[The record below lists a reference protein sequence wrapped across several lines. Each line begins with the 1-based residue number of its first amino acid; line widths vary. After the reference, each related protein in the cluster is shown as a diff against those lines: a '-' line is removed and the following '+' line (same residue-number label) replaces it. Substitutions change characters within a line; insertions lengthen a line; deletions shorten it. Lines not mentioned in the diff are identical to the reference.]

1 MQRGKTMTYATAG
14 VQMSAGIEMNVRSH
28 VFIPDAEAGSENIR
42 SYFQAGNQ
50 VERKK
55 EITIS
60 RNRAAVMLLILAGIL
75 ALIIGIKALSY
86 AQLSGTYNNTMDRI
100 EAINKL
106 NIESTEAL
114 ANARDS
120 HRIRYRA
127 TTEFG
132 MVPADAVESIP
143 VVAPQT
149 RPNQNTN
156 GLTAEHPFADGYG
169 MLSGSR

>member
-1 MQRGKTMTYATAG
+1 MQRGKTMAYATAG

-28 VFIPDAEAGSENIR
+28 VYIPDAEAGSENIR
-42 SYFQAGNQ
+42 DYFQAGNQ

-60 RNRAAVMLLILAGIL
+60 RNRAAVMLLVLAAVL
-75 ALIIGIKALSY
+75 ALVIGIKALSY
-86 AQLSGTYNNTMDRI
+86 ANLSGTYSDTMERI
-100 EAINKL
+100 EAINQQ
-106 NIESTEAL
+106 NINSAEEL
-114 ANARDS
+114 AKARDS

-127 TTEFG
+127 TSEFG

>member
-28 VFIPDAEAGSENIR
+28 VYIPDAEAGSEYSR
-42 SYFQAGNQ
+42 DYFQAGNQ

-60 RNRAAVMLLILAGIL
+60 RNRAAVMLLVLAAVL
-75 ALIIGIKALSY
+75 ALVIGIKALSY
-86 AQLSGTYNNTMDRI
+86 AQLSGTYSDTMGRI
-100 EAINKL
+100 EAIHQQ
-106 NIESTEAL
+106 NINSTEEL
-114 ANARDS
+114 AKARDS

>member
-1 MQRGKTMTYATAG
+1 MQRGKTMAYATAG

-28 VFIPDAEAGSENIR
+28 VYIPDAEAGNEDSR
-42 SYFQAGNQ
+42 DYFQAGNQ

-55 EITIS
+55 EITMS
-60 RNRAAVMLLILAGIL
+60 RNRAAVILL
-75 ALIIGIKALSY
+75 ALAAVLALVIGIKALSY
-86 AQLSGTYNNTMDRI
+86 ANLSGVYSDTMKRI
-100 EAINKL
+100 EAVNQQNIDSAEKL
-106 NIESTEAL
+106 AE
-114 ANARDS
+114 ARDS

-127 TTEFG
+127 TSEFG

-156 GLTAEHPFADGYG
+156 GLTAENPFADGYG

>member
-42 SYFQAGNQ
+42 DYFQAGNQ

-55 EITIS
+55 AITIS
-60 RNRAAVMLLILAGIL
+60 RNRAAVLLLILAAVL
-75 ALIIGIKALSY
+75 ALIIGIKYLSY
-86 AQLSGTYNNTMDRI
+86 AEITGTYNSTMERI
-100 EAINKL
+100 ETINKL
-106 NIESTEAL
+106 NVSSMEEL
-114 ANARDS
+114 AKARDS

-127 TTEFG
+127 TSEFG

>member
-14 VQMSAGIEMNVRSH
+14 VQMGAGIEMNVRSH
-28 VFIPDAEAGSENIR
+28 VFIPDAEAGREDIR

-55 EITIS
+55 EITMS
-60 RNRAAVMLLILAGIL
+60 RNRAAVLLL
-75 ALIIGIKALSY
+75 ALAAVLALVIGIKALSY
-86 AQLSGTYNNTMDRI
+86 ANLSGVYSDTMKRI
-100 EAINKL
+100 EVVNQQ
-106 NIESTEAL
+106 NVDSTEKL
-114 ANARDS
+114 AEARDS

-127 TTEFG
+127 TSEFG

-156 GLTAEHPFADGYG
+156 GLTAESPFADGYG

>member
-156 GLTAEHPFADGYG
+156 GLTAEHPFADGHG

>member
-100 EAINKL
+100 ESINKL